1 MKNKPVLFL
10 TQAAM
15 IAALY
20 VVLTMVSSMLGLAN
34 QAIQVRFSEAL
45 TILPFFLPAAI
56 PGLFLGCL
64 ISNLFAGGIL
74 LDVILGSIATLIGAF
89 GTYLLRGWVH
99 RSGDS
104 HRKASFAGR
113 ESIRGKGKLKKLLLP
128 VPPIVSNTILVPLVL
143 KYGYG
148 NPALLLNSLTVCL
161 GELISC
167 GVFGLCLLRILEKQR
182 LHLFSSF

>member
-1 MKNKPVLFL
+1 MKNKSVLYL
-10 TQAAM
+10 TQAAV

-20 VVLTMVSSMLGLAN
+20 VVLTLVSSMLGLAN

-45 TILPFFLPAAI
+45 TILPYFLPAAI

-74 LDVILGSIATLIGAF
+74 LDVIFGSIATLIGAF
-89 GTYLLRGWVH
+89 GTYLLRGWVC
-99 RSGDS
+99 RTSTS
-104 HRKASFAGR
+104 HRQGSFADR
-113 ESIRGKGKLKKLLLP
+113 KSIRGKSNLKKLLLP
-128 VPPIVSNTILVPLVL
+128 LPPIVSNTILVPLVL

-148 NPALLLNSLTVCL
+148 NPALLLNSLTVCV

-167 GVFGLCLLRILEKQR
+167 GIFGLCLLRLFEKHR
-182 LHLFSSF
+182 LHLFPNR